1 MKKKRLPFSEAVEV
15 EKPSQN
21 QAQLGGETQQ
31 AKTLT
36 GGEAMTEQYV
46 MENAKFLLEDLDW
59 FWPVGWWILPTGEEV
74 YVVKESPY
82 KSEEACLILEKW
94 TREELEKI
102 FWRIYEEKKEGR
114 RGGVALEENWSEEER
129 EKAEEWVL
137 KRRAI
142 EYFVEEEIWQRGKAF
157 FNNYPN
163 FIKKY
168 KAILEKLIPEE
179 FWDWDRREQEKF
191 IRELYSSVVEEGVR
205 QGYHLY
211 ICL

>member
-1 MKKKRLPFSEAVEV
+1 MRAYDYLVRCPSFPLNQTTQI
-15 EKPSQN
+15 KP
-21 QAQLGGETQQ
+21 E
-31 AKTLT
+31 
-36 GGEAMTEQYV
+36 GGEAITEQYV
-46 MENAKFLLEDLDW
+46 KENAKFLLEDDLDG
-59 FWPVGWWILPTGEEV
+59 FWPVGWWILPMGEEV

-94 TREELEKI
+94 TREDLERV
-102 FWRIYEEKKEGR
+102 FWRIYEEKKKSRRKGR
-114 RGGVALEENWSEEER
+114 RGGVALEENWSKEER

-142 EYFVEEEIWQRGKAF
+142 EYFVEEEIWQRGRAF

>member
-1 MKKKRLPFSEAVEV
+1 MDRKQQVQTPAGRVSQQ
-15 EKPSQN
+15 SQN
-21 QAQLGGETQQ
+21 QE
-31 AKTLT
+31 

-46 MENAKFLLEDLDW
+46 IANAKFLLEDLDW
-59 FWPVGWWILPTGEEV
+59 FWPVGWWILTMGEEV

-82 KSEEACLILEKW
+82 KSEAASFILEKW
-94 TREELEKI
+94 TREDLEKV
-102 FWRIYEEKKEGR
+102 FWRIYEQKEKGER
-114 RGGVALEENWSEEER
+114 DRLYMVALKENWSAEER
-129 EKAEEWVL
+129 KKAEEWVL

-168 KAILEKLIPEE
+168 KAVLEQLIPEE
-179 FWDWDRREQEKF
+179 FWGWDRREQENF

>member
-1 MKKKRLPFSEAVEV
+1 MKELTQK
-15 EKPSQN
+15 
-21 QAQLGGETQQ
+21 AQLGGEAQQ

-36 GGEAMTEQYV
+36 GGGAITEQYV
-46 MENAKFLLEDLDW
+46 RENAKFLIEDLDW
-59 FWPVGWWILPTGEEV
+59 FWPVGWWILPMGEEV

-82 KSEEACLILEKW
+82 KSEAASFILEKW
-94 TREELEKI
+94 TREELEEV
-102 FWRIYEEKKEGR
+102 FWRIYGR
-114 RGGVALEENWSEEER
+114 REKGELGGVALEENWSEEER
-129 EKAEEWVL
+129 KKAEEWVL

-211 ICL
+211 ICF